1 VAHGTD
7 FLEKVVFSRILERMR
22 ATIHQREYVMTVHA
36 AEEMEDDDLTVLDVE
51 SAVLTGR
58 IVERQKDRDTGE
70 WKYLLRGESLAG
82 SKIVVAAKLSVTG
95 KLVIITVYR
104 D

>member
-1 VAHGTD
+1 
-7 FLEKVVFSRILERMR
+7 
-22 ATIHQREYVMTVHA
+22 MTVHA